1 MGPLKDIK
9 VIEMAGIGPA
19 PFCGMILADMG
30 AEVISVER
38 ISAAGRGSSA
48 DIASRGKK
56 SITVDIR
63 KSEGQDIIKKLVE
76 SADVLIEGFRPGVM
90 EKNNLGPDELLKI
103 NPKLIFG
110 RMTGWGQSGPLA
122 NAAGHDINYI
132 ALSGVLG
139 AIGKK
144 DTPPPPPLNLIGDFG
159 GGGMLLALGV
169 CAALNTVNKEGK
181 GQVIDAAMTEGSALL
196 MSMMYGM
203 LNSGIW
209 TDSRDSNLL
218 DGAAHFYGCYECKD
232 GKFVSIGSIE
242 PQFYSL
248 LREKMNIDE
257 DIFDNQM
264 DKNSWPA
271 LRENLENRFK
281 EKTRDE
287 WCQIMEGT
295 DICFAPVLSMNEA
308 INHEHN
314 VERKSFFD
322 LDNVVQPA
330 PAPKFS
336 YSESEVSH
344 PPVKVGTHTKE
355 IMISLGLEKKFTELT
370 SQQIISEA

>member
-38 ISAAGRGSSA
+38 ITAAGRGSSA

-56 SITVDIR
+56 SIAVDIR
-63 KSEGQDIIKKLVE
+63 KPEGQEIIKKLTD

-90 EKNNLGPDELLKI
+90 EKNNLGPDALLNI
-103 NPKLIFG
+103 NPKLIYG
-110 RMTGWGQSGPLA
+110 RMTGWGQTGPLA

-144 DTPPPPPLNLIGDFG
+144 ESPPPPPLNLIGDFG

-203 LNSGIW
+203 LSSGIW

-242 PQFYSL
+242 PQFYAL

-264 DKNSWPA
+264 DKTSWSA
-271 LRENLENRFK
+271 LRENLEIRFK

-287 WCQIMEGT
+287 WCEIMEGT
-295 DICFAPVLSMNEA
+295 DICFAPVLSMSEA
-308 INHEHN
+308 ITHDHN
-314 VERKSFFD
+314 VERNSFFN
-322 LDNVVQPA
+322 LDNVIQPS

-336 YSESEVSH
+336 YSKSEVSH

-355 IMISLGLEKKFTELT
+355 IMSSLGLDEEVIDYVSKE
-370 SQQIISEA
+370 IIAEA

>member
-38 ISAAGRGSSA
+38 ITAAGRGSSA

-56 SITVDIR
+56 SIAVDIR
-63 KSEGQDIIKKLVE
+63 KLEGQDIIKKLVE

-169 CAALNTVNKEGK
+169 CAAINTVNKEGK

-218 DGAAHFYGCYECKD
+218 DGAAHFYGCYQCKD

-271 LRENLENRFK
+271 LRENLETRFK

-355 IMISLGLEKKFTELT
+355 IMISLGLEEKFTELT

>member
-38 ISAAGRGSSA
+38 ITAAGRGSSA

-56 SITVDIR
+56 SIAVDIR
-63 KSEGQDIIKKLVE
+63 KPEGQEIIKKLTD

-90 EKNNLGPDELLKI
+90 EKNNLGPDALLNI
-103 NPKLIFG
+103 NPKLIYG
-110 RMTGWGQSGPLA
+110 RMTGWGQTGPLA

-144 DTPPPPPLNLIGDFG
+144 ESPPPPPLNLIGDFG

-203 LNSGIW
+203 FSSGIW

-242 PQFYSL
+242 PQFYAL

-264 DKNSWPA
+264 DKTSWSA
-271 LRENLENRFK
+271 LRENLEIRFK

-287 WCQIMEGT
+287 WCEIMEGT

-308 INHEHN
+308 IKHDHN
-314 VERKSFFD
+314 IERNSFFNM
-322 LDNVVQPA
+322 DNVIQPS

-336 YSESEVSH
+336 YSKSEVSH

-355 IMISLGLEKKFTELT
+355 IMSSLGLDEEVIDYVSKE
-370 SQQIISEA
+370 IIAEA

>member
-38 ISAAGRGSSA
+38 ITAAGRGSSS

-56 SITVDIR
+56 SIAVDIR
-63 KSEGQDIIKKLVE
+63 KPEGQDIIKKLVE

-90 EKNNLGPDELLKI
+90 EKNNLGPDELLNI

-110 RMTGWGQSGPLA
+110 RMTGWGQNGPLA

-209 TDSRDSNLL
+209 TDTRDSNLL

-271 LRENLENRFK
+271 LRENLETRFK

-314 VERKSFFD
+314 
-322 LDNVVQPA
+322 L
-330 PAPKFS
+330 
-336 YSESEVSH
+336 
-344 PPVKVGTHTKE
+344 
-355 IMISLGLEKKFTELT
+355 SL
-370 SQQIISEA
+370 IHI

>member
-38 ISAAGRGSSA
+38 ITAAGRGSSA

-56 SITVDIR
+56 SIAVDIR
-63 KSEGQDIIKKLVE
+63 KPEGQDIIKKLVE

-90 EKNNLGPDELLKI
+90 EKNNLGPDELLNL

-110 RMTGWGQSGPLA
+110 RMTGWGQNGPLA

-271 LRENLENRFK
+271 LRENLERRFK

-308 INHEHN
+308 IKHEHN
-314 VERKSFFD
+314 IERKSFFN
-322 LDNVVQPA
+322 LDNVVQPS

-355 IMISLGLEKKFTELT
+355 IMISLGLEDKFTELT

>member
-38 ISAAGRGSSA
+38 ITAAGRGSSA

-56 SITVDIR
+56 SIAVDIR
-63 KSEGQDIIKKLVE
+63 KTEGQEIIKKLVE

-90 EKNNLGPDELLKI
+90 EKNNLGPDELHKI
-103 NPKLIFG
+103 NSKLIFG

-132 ALSGVLG
+132 SLSGVLG

-144 DTPPPPPLNLIGDFG
+144 NSPPPPPLNLIGDFG

-169 CAALNTVNKEGK
+169 CAALNTVNKEEK

-264 DKNSWPA
+264 DKNSWPV
-271 LRENLENRFK
+271 LRENLETRFK
-281 EKTRDE
+281 EKTREE
-287 WCQIMEGT
+287 WCKIMEGT
-295 DICFAPVLSMNEA
+295 DICFAPVLSMSEA
-308 INHEHN
+308 INHKHN
-314 VERKSFFD
+314 VERNSFFE
-322 LDNVVQPA
+322 LDNVLQPS

-336 YSESEVSH
+336 YSKSEVSH

-355 IMISLGLEKKFTELT
+355 IMTSLGLEGKVSDLL
-370 SQQIISEA
+370 SQKIISEA

>member
-38 ISAAGRGSSA
+38 ITAAGRGSSA

-56 SITVDIR
+56 SIAVDIR
-63 KSEGQDIIKKLVE
+63 KPEGQEIIKKLID

-90 EKNNLGPDELLKI
+90 EKNNLGPDALLNI
-103 NPKLIFG
+103 NPKLIYG
-110 RMTGWGQSGPLA
+110 RMTGWGQTGPLA

-144 DTPPPPPLNLIGDFG
+144 ESPPPPPLKLIGDFG

-203 LNSGIW
+203 LSSGIW

-242 PQFYSL
+242 PQFYAL

-264 DKNSWPA
+264 DKTSWSA
-271 LRENLENRFK
+271 LRENLEIRFK

-287 WCQIMEGT
+287 WCEIMEGT

-308 INHEHN
+308 IKHDHN
-314 VERKSFFD
+314 IERNSFFNM
-322 LDNVVQPA
+322 DNVIQPS

-336 YSESEVSH
+336 YSKSEVSH

-355 IMISLGLEKKFTELT
+355 IMSSLGLDEEVIEYVSKE
-370 SQQIISEA
+370 IIAEA

>member
-1 MGPLKDIK
+1 MGPLKDIR

-38 ISAAGRGSSA
+38 ITAAGRGSSA

-56 SITVDIR
+56 SIAVDIR
-63 KSEGQDIIKKLVE
+63 KSEGQAIIKKLVE

-209 TDSRDSNLL
+209 TDTRDSNLL

-322 LDNVVQPA
+322 LDNVVQPS

-355 IMISLGLEKKFTELT
+355 IMISLGLEEKFTELT

>member
-9 VIEMAGIGPA
+9 IIEMAGIGPA
-19 PFCGMILADMG
+19 PFCGMVLADMG

-38 ISAAGRGSSA
+38 ITAAGRGSNS

-56 SITVDIR
+56 SIAVDIR
-63 KSEGQDIIKKLVE
+63 KQEGQAIIKKLIE

-90 EKNNLGPDELLKI
+90 EKNNLGPDELLNI
-103 NPKLIFG
+103 NPKLIYG
-110 RMTGWGQSGPLA
+110 RMTGWGQNGPLA

-144 DTPPPPPLNLIGDFG
+144 GFPPPPPLNLIGDFG

-181 GQVIDAAMTEGSALL
+181 GQIIDAAMTEGSALL

-203 LNSGIW
+203 LNSGMW

-248 LREKMNIDE
+248 LREKMNID
-257 DIFDNQM
+257 DDMFDNQM
-264 DKNSWPA
+264 DKTSWPE
-271 LRENLENRFK
+271 LRINLENRFK

-287 WCQIMEGT
+287 WCEIMEGT
-295 DICFAPVLSMNEA
+295 DICFAPVLTMNEA
-308 INHEHN
+308 IKHKHN
-314 VERKSFFD
+314 IKRNSFFTME
-322 LDNVVQPA
+322 NVTQPS

-336 YSESEVSH
+336 YSNSEVSH
-344 PPVKVGTHTKE
+344 PPVKIGTHTKE
-355 IMISLGLEKKFTELT
+355 IFESLGLEAKFEDLI
-370 SQQIISEA
+370 SEKIISES

>member
-38 ISAAGRGSSA
+38 ITAAGRGSSA

-56 SITVDIR
+56 SIAVDIR
-63 KSEGQDIIKKLVE
+63 KPEGQEIIKKLVE

-90 EKNNLGPDELLKI
+90 EKNNLGPDELHKI
-103 NPKLIFG
+103 NSKLIFG

-132 ALSGVLG
+132 SLSGVLG

-144 DTPPPPPLNLIGDFG
+144 NSPPPPPLNLIGDFG
-159 GGGMLLALGV
+159 GGGMLLALGI

-264 DKNSWPA
+264 DKNLWPA
-271 LRENLENRFK
+271 LRENLETRFK
-281 EKTRDE
+281 EKTREE
-287 WCQIMEGT
+287 WCKIMEGT
-295 DICFAPVLSMNEA
+295 DICFAPVLSMSEA
-308 INHEHN
+308 INHKHN
-314 VERKSFFD
+314 VERNSFFE
-322 LDNVVQPA
+322 LDNVLQPS

-336 YSESEVSH
+336 YSKSEVSH

-355 IMISLGLEKKFTELT
+355 IMTSLGLEGKVSDLL
-370 SQQIISEA
+370 SQKIISEA

>member
-38 ISAAGRGSSA
+38 ITAAGRGSSA

-56 SITVDIR
+56 SIAVDIR
-63 KSEGQDIIKKLVE
+63 KPEGQEIIKKLID

-90 EKNNLGPDELLKI
+90 EKNNLGPDALLNI
-103 NPKLIFG
+103 NPKLIYG
-110 RMTGWGQSGPLA
+110 RMTGWGQTGPLA

-144 DTPPPPPLNLIGDFG
+144 ESPPPPPLNLIGDFG

-203 LNSGIW
+203 FSSGIW

-242 PQFYSL
+242 PQFYAL

-264 DKNSWPA
+264 DKTSWSA
-271 LRENLENRFK
+271 LRENLEIRFK

-287 WCQIMEGT
+287 WCEIMEGT
-295 DICFAPVLSMNEA
+295 DICFAPVLSMSEA
-308 INHEHN
+308 IKHDHN
-314 VERKSFFD
+314 VERNSFFN
-322 LDNVVQPA
+322 LDNVIQPS

-336 YSESEVSH
+336 YSKSEVSH

-355 IMISLGLEKKFTELT
+355 IMSSLGLDEEVIEYVSKE
-370 SQQIISEA
+370 IIAEA

>member
-38 ISAAGRGSSA
+38 ITAAGRGSSA

-56 SITVDIR
+56 SIAVDIR

-90 EKNNLGPDELLKI
+90 EKNNLGPDELLNI

-203 LNSGIW
+203 LNTGIW

-271 LRENLENRFK
+271 LRENLERRFK

-308 INHEHN
+308 IKHEHN
-314 VERKSFFD
+314 IERKSFFN
-322 LDNVVQPA
+322 LDNVVQPS

-355 IMISLGLEKKFTELT
+355 IMISLGLEDKFTELT

>member
-38 ISAAGRGSSA
+38 ITAAGRGSSA

-56 SITVDIR
+56 SIAVDIR
-63 KSEGQDIIKKLVE
+63 KPEGQDIIKKLVE

-90 EKNNLGPDELLKI
+90 EKNNLGPDELLNI

-271 LRENLENRFK
+271 LRENLETRFK

-314 VERKSFFD
+314 VERKSFFE
-322 LDNVVQPA
+322 LDNVTQPS

-355 IMISLGLEKKFTELT
+355 IMISLGLEEKFTELT

>member
-9 VIEMAGIGPA
+9 IIEMAGIGPA

-30 AEVISVER
+30 AEVISVDR
-38 ISAAGRGSSA
+38 ITSAGRGSSA

-56 SITVDIR
+56 SIAIDIR
-63 KSEGQDIIKKLVE
+63 KEEGQEIIKKLI
-76 SADVLIEGFRPGVM
+76 SNADVLIEGFRPGVM
-90 EKNNLGPDELLKI
+90 EKNNLGPDDLLKI

-144 DTPPPPPLNLIGDFG
+144 DSPPPPPLNLIGDFG

-181 GQVIDAAMTEGSALL
+181 GQVIDASMTEGSALL

-209 TDSRDSNLL
+209 TDNRDSNLL

-232 GKFVSIGSIE
+232 GKYVSIGSIE

-248 LREKMNIDE
+248 LKEKMKIDE
-257 DIFDNQM
+257 QIFDNQM
-264 DKNSWPA
+264 DKESWPV
-271 LRENLENRFK
+271 LRKNLETRFMD
-281 EKTRDE
+281 KTRDE
-287 WCQIMEGT
+287 WCEIMEGT
-295 DICFAPVLSMNEA
+295 DICFAPVLSMKEA
-308 INHEHN
+308 MNHKHN
-314 VERKSFFD
+314 LERQSFFT
-322 LDNVVQPA
+322 LENVAQPS

-336 YSESEVSH
+336 YTNSEVKN
-344 PPVKVGTHTKE
+344 PPVKIGTHTKE
-355 IMISLGLEKKFTELT
+355 IIGSLGLVNQIDELI
-370 SQQIISEA
+370 SKNIIAEA

>member
-38 ISAAGRGSSA
+38 ITAAGRGSSA

-56 SITVDIR
+56 SIAVDIR
-63 KSEGQDIIKKLVE
+63 KPEGQDIIKKLVE

-90 EKNNLGPDELLKI
+90 EKNNLGPDELLNK
-103 NPKLIFG
+103 NSKLIFG

-169 CAALNTVNKEGK
+169 CAALNTVHKEGK

-264 DKNSWPA
+264 DKNSWPT
-271 LRENLENRFK
+271 LRENLEIRFK

-308 INHEHN
+308 INHKHN
-314 VERKSFFD
+314 IERKSFFD
-322 LDNVVQPA
+322 LDNVIQPS

-336 YSESEVSH
+336 YSESEVGH
-344 PPVKVGTHTKE
+344 PPVKIGTHTKE
-355 IMISLGLEKKFTELT
+355 IVISLGLEEKFSELI
-370 SQQIISEA
+370 SRQIISEA

>member
-1 MGPLKDIK
+1 MGPLKDVK

-38 ISAAGRGSSA
+38 ITAAGRGSSA

-56 SITVDIR
+56 SIAVDIR
-63 KSEGQDIIKKLVE
+63 KPEGQDIIKKLVE

-90 EKNNLGPDELLKI
+90 EKNNLGPDELLNI

-110 RMTGWGQSGPLA
+110 RMTGWGQNGPLA

-203 LNSGIW
+203 MNSGIW

-232 GKFVSIGSIE
+232 GKFISIGSIE

-271 LRENLENRFK
+271 LRENLETRFK

-322 LDNVVQPA
+322 LDNVVQPS

-355 IMISLGLEKKFTELT
+355 IMISLGLEEKFTELT

>member
-38 ISAAGRGSSA
+38 ITAAGRGSSA

-56 SITVDIR
+56 SIAVDIR
-63 KSEGQDIIKKLVE
+63 KPEGQEIIKKLVE

-90 EKNNLGPDELLKI
+90 EKNNLGPDELHKI
-103 NPKLIFG
+103 NSKLIFG

-132 ALSGVLG
+132 SLSGVLG

-144 DTPPPPPLNLIGDFG
+144 NSPPPPPLNLIGDFG

-271 LRENLENRFK
+271 LRENLETRFK
-281 EKTRDE
+281 EKTREE
-287 WCQIMEGT
+287 WCKIMEGT
-295 DICFAPVLSMNEA
+295 DICFAPVLSMSEA
-308 INHEHN
+308 INHKHN
-314 VERKSFFD
+314 VERNSFFE
-322 LDNVVQPA
+322 LDNVLQPS

-336 YSESEVSH
+336 YSKSEVSH

-355 IMISLGLEKKFTELT
+355 IMISLGLEGKVLDLL
-370 SQQIISEA
+370 SQKIISEA

>member
-38 ISAAGRGSSA
+38 ITAAGRGSSA

-56 SITVDIR
+56 SIAVDIR
-63 KSEGQDIIKKLVE
+63 KPEGQEIIKKLID

-90 EKNNLGPDELLKI
+90 EKNNLGPDALLNI
-103 NPKLIFG
+103 NPKLIYG
-110 RMTGWGQSGPLA
+110 RMTGWGQTGPLA

-144 DTPPPPPLNLIGDFG
+144 ESPPPPPLNLIGDFG

-203 LNSGIW
+203 LSSGIW

-242 PQFYSL
+242 PQFYAL

-264 DKNSWPA
+264 DKTSWSA
-271 LRENLENRFK
+271 LRENLEIRFK

-287 WCQIMEGT
+287 WCEIMEGN
-295 DICFAPVLSMNEA
+295 DICFAPVLSMSEA
-308 INHEHN
+308 IKHDHN
-314 VERKSFFD
+314 VERNSFFN
-322 LDNVVQPA
+322 LDNVIQPS

-336 YSESEVSH
+336 YSKSEVSH

-355 IMISLGLEKKFTELT
+355 IMSSLGLDEEVIDYVSKE
-370 SQQIISEA
+370 IIAEA

>member
-38 ISAAGRGSSA
+38 ITAAGRGSSA

-56 SITVDIR
+56 SIAVDIR
-63 KSEGQDIIKKLVE
+63 KPEGQEIIKKLID

-90 EKNNLGPDELLKI
+90 EKNNLGPDALLNI
-103 NPKLIFG
+103 NPKLIYG
-110 RMTGWGQSGPLA
+110 RMTGWGQTGPLA

-144 DTPPPPPLNLIGDFG
+144 ESPPPPPLNLIGDFG

-203 LNSGIW
+203 LSSGIW

-242 PQFYSL
+242 PQFYAL

-264 DKNSWPA
+264 DKTSWSA
-271 LRENLENRFK
+271 LRENLEIRFK

-287 WCQIMEGT
+287 WCEIMEGT

-308 INHEHN
+308 IKHDHN
-314 VERKSFFD
+314 IERNSFFNM
-322 LDNVVQPA
+322 DNVIQPS

-336 YSESEVSH
+336 YSQSEVSH

-355 IMISLGLEKKFTELT
+355 IMSSLGLDEEVIDYVSKE
-370 SQQIISEA
+370 IIAEA

>member
-38 ISAAGRGSSA
+38 ITAAGRGSSA

-56 SITVDIR
+56 SIAVDIR
-63 KSEGQDIIKKLVE
+63 KSEGQEIIRKLIE
-76 SADVLIEGFRPGVM
+76 SADILIEGFRPGVM
-90 EKNNLGPDELLKI
+90 EKNNLGPDQLLNI
-103 NPKLIFG
+103 NSKLIFG

-144 DTPPPPPLNLIGDFG
+144 DSPPPPPLNLIGDFG

-209 TDSRDSNLL
+209 SDKRDSNLL

-248 LREKMNIDE
+248 LREKMNID
-257 DIFDNQM
+257 DAIFDNQM
-264 DKNSWPA
+264 DKNSWPI
-271 LRENLENRFK
+271 LRENLEIRFK

-287 WCQIMEGT
+287 WCEIMEGT

-314 VERKSFFD
+314 VERNSFFD
-322 LDNVVQPA
+322 MDNVIQPS

-336 YSESEVSH
+336 YSKSEVSH

-355 IMISLGLEKKFTELT
+355 IMTSLGLEKKFSDLI
-370 SQQIISEA
+370 SQKIISEA

>member
-1 MGPLKDIK
+1 MGPLKNIK

-38 ISAAGRGSSA
+38 ITAAGRGSSA

-56 SITVDIR
+56 SIAVDIR

-110 RMTGWGQSGPLA
+110 RMTGWGQNGPLA

-322 LDNVVQPA
+322 LDNVVQPS

-355 IMISLGLEKKFTELT
+355 IMISLGLEEKFTELT

>member
-38 ISAAGRGSSA
+38 ITAAGRGSSA

-56 SITVDIR
+56 SIAVDIR

-110 RMTGWGQSGPLA
+110 RMTGWGQNGPLA

-264 DKNSWPA
+264 DKNSWPT

-322 LDNVVQPA
+322 LDNVIQPS

-336 YSESEVSH
+336 YSESKVSH

-355 IMISLGLEKKFTELT
+355 IMISLGLEEKFTEFT

>member
-38 ISAAGRGSSA
+38 ITAAGRGSSA

-63 KSEGQDIIKKLVE
+63 KPEGQDIIKKLVE

-90 EKNNLGPDELLKI
+90 EKNNLGPDELLNI

-110 RMTGWGQSGPLA
+110 RITGWGQSGPLA

-159 GGGMLLALGV
+159 GGGMLLALGI

-242 PQFYSL
+242 PQFYAL
-248 LREKMNIDE
+248 LKEKMNIDE

-271 LRENLENRFK
+271 LRENLEARFK

-308 INHEHN
+308 IKHEHN
-314 VERKSFFD
+314 IERKSFFD
-322 LDNVVQPA
+322 LDNVTQPS

-336 YSESEVSH
+336 YSKSEVSH
-344 PPVKVGTHTKE
+344 PPVKAGTHTKE
-355 IMISLGLEKKFTELT
+355 IMISLGLEDKFTELT

>member
-38 ISAAGRGSSA
+38 ITAAGRGSSA

-56 SITVDIR
+56 SIAVDIR
-63 KSEGQDIIKKLVE
+63 KPEGQEIIKKLID

-90 EKNNLGPDELLKI
+90 EKNNLGPDALLNI
-103 NPKLIFG
+103 NPKLIYG
-110 RMTGWGQSGPLA
+110 RMTGWGQTGPLA

-144 DTPPPPPLNLIGDFG
+144 ESPPPPPLNLIGDFG

-169 CAALNTVNKEGK
+169 CAALNTANKEGK

-203 LNSGIW
+203 LSSGIW

-242 PQFYSL
+242 PQFYAL

-264 DKNSWPA
+264 DKTSWSA
-271 LRENLENRFK
+271 LRENLEIRFK

-287 WCQIMEGT
+287 WCEIMEGT
-295 DICFAPVLSMNEA
+295 DICFAPVLSMSEA
-308 INHEHN
+308 IKHDHN
-314 VERKSFFD
+314 VERNSFFKM
-322 LDNVVQPA
+322 DNVIQPS

-336 YSESEVSH
+336 YSKSEVSH

-355 IMISLGLEKKFTELT
+355 IISSLGLDEEVIDYVSKE
-370 SQQIISEA
+370 IIAEA

>member
-38 ISAAGRGSSA
+38 ITASGRGSSA

-56 SITVDIR
+56 SIAVDIR
-63 KSEGQDIIKKLVE
+63 KPEGQDIIKKLIK

-144 DTPPPPPLNLIGDFG
+144 NTPPPPPLNLIGDFG

-271 LRENLENRFK
+271 LRENLESRFK

-295 DICFAPVLSMNEA
+295 DISFAPVLSMNEA
-308 INHEHN
+308 IKHEHN
-314 VERKSFFD
+314 IERKSFFN
-322 LDNVVQPA
+322 LDNVVQPS

-355 IMISLGLEKKFTELT
+355 IMISLGLEDKFTELT

>member
-38 ISAAGRGSSA
+38 ITAAGRGSSA

-56 SITVDIR
+56 SIAVDIR
-63 KSEGQDIIKKLVE
+63 KPEGQDIIKKLVE

-90 EKNNLGPDELLKI
+90 EKNNLGPDELLNI

-110 RMTGWGQSGPLA
+110 RMTGWGQNGPLA

-209 TDSRDSNLL
+209 TDTRDSNLL

-322 LDNVVQPA
+322 LDNVVQPS

-355 IMISLGLEKKFTELT
+355 IMISLGLEEKFTELT
-370 SQQIISEA
+370 SQKIISEA

>member
-9 VIEMAGIGPA
+9 IIEMAGIGPA

-30 AEVISVER
+30 AEVISVDR
-38 ISAAGRGSSA
+38 ITSAGRGSSA

-56 SITVDIR
+56 SIAIDIR
-63 KSEGQDIIKKLVE
+63 KEEGQEIIKKLI
-76 SADVLIEGFRPGVM
+76 SNADVLIEGFRPGVM
-90 EKNNLGPDELLKI
+90 EKNNLGPDDLLKI

-144 DTPPPPPLNLIGDFG
+144 DSPPPPPLNLIGDFG

-209 TDSRDSNLL
+209 TDNRDSNLL

-232 GKFVSIGSIE
+232 GKYVSIGSIE

-248 LREKMNIDE
+248 LKEKMKIDE
-257 DIFDNQM
+257 QIFDNQM
-264 DKNSWPA
+264 DKESWPV
-271 LRENLENRFK
+271 LRKNLETRFMD
-281 EKTRDE
+281 KTRDE
-287 WCQIMEGT
+287 WCEIMEGT
-295 DICFAPVLSMNEA
+295 DICFAPVLSMKEA
-308 INHEHN
+308 MNHKHN
-314 VERKSFFD
+314 LERQSFFT
-322 LDNVVQPA
+322 LENVAQPS

-336 YSESEVSH
+336 YTNSEVKN
-344 PPVKVGTHTKE
+344 PPVKIGTHTKE
-355 IMISLGLEKKFTELT
+355 IIGSLGLVNQIDELI
-370 SQQIISEA
+370 SKNIIAEA

>member
-38 ISAAGRGSSA
+38 ITAAGRGSNS

-56 SITVDIR
+56 SIAVDIR
-63 KSEGQDIIKKLVE
+63 KPEGQDIIKKLVE

-90 EKNNLGPDELLKI
+90 EKNNLGPDELLNI
-103 NPKLIFG
+103 NPRLIFG
-110 RMTGWGQSGPLA
+110 RMTGWGQNGPLA

-209 TDSRDSNLL
+209 TDTRDSNLL

-271 LRENLENRFK
+271 LRENLETRFK

-308 INHEHN
+308 INHEHI
-314 VERKSFFD
+314 
-322 LDNVVQPA
+322 L
-330 PAPKFS
+330 
-336 YSESEVSH
+336 
-344 PPVKVGTHTKE
+344 KE
-355 IMISLGLEKKFTELT
+355 NLSLSWIM
-370 SQQIISEA
+370 

>member
-38 ISAAGRGSSA
+38 ITAAGRGSSS

-56 SITVDIR
+56 SIAVDIR
-63 KSEGQDIIKKLVE
+63 KPEGQDIIKKLVE

-90 EKNNLGPDELLKI
+90 EKNNLGPDELLHI

-110 RMTGWGQSGPLA
+110 RMTGWGQNGPLA
-122 NAAGHDINYI
+122 SAAGLDINYI

-139 AIGKK
+139 AIGKN

-209 TDSRDSNLL
+209 TDTRDSNLL

-271 LRENLENRFK
+271 LRENLETRFK

-314 VERKSFFD
+314 IERKSFFE
-322 LDNVVQPA
+322 LDNVTQPS

-336 YSESEVSH
+336 YSKSEVSH

-355 IMISLGLEKKFTELT
+355 IMISLGLEEKFTELT
-370 SQQIISEA
+370 TQQIISEG

>member
-38 ISAAGRGSSA
+38 ITAAGRGSSA

-56 SITVDIR
+56 SIAVDIR
-63 KSEGQDIIKKLVE
+63 KPEGQEIIKKLID

-90 EKNNLGPDELLKI
+90 EKNNLGPDALLNI
-103 NPKLIFG
+103 NPKLIYG

-144 DTPPPPPLNLIGDFG
+144 ESPPPPPLNLIGDFG

-203 LNSGIW
+203 LSSGIW

-242 PQFYSL
+242 PQFYAL

-264 DKNSWPA
+264 DKTSWSA
-271 LRENLENRFK
+271 LRENLEIRFK

-287 WCQIMEGT
+287 WCEIMEGT
-295 DICFAPVLSMNEA
+295 DICFAPVLSMSEA
-308 INHEHN
+308 IKHDHN
-314 VERKSFFD
+314 VERNSFFN
-322 LDNVVQPA
+322 LDNVIQPS

-336 YSESEVSH
+336 YSKSEVSH

-355 IMISLGLEKKFTELT
+355 IMSSLGLDEEVIEYVSKE
-370 SQQIISEA
+370 IIAEA

>member
-38 ISAAGRGSSA
+38 ITAAGRGSSA

-56 SITVDIR
+56 SIAVDIR
-63 KSEGQDIIKKLVE
+63 KPEGQEIIKKLID

-90 EKNNLGPDELLKI
+90 EKNNLGPDALLNI
-103 NPKLIFG
+103 NPKLIYG

-144 DTPPPPPLNLIGDFG
+144 ESPPPPPLNLIGDFG

-203 LNSGIW
+203 LSSGIW

-242 PQFYSL
+242 PQFYAL

-264 DKNSWPA
+264 DKTSWSA
-271 LRENLENRFK
+271 LRENLEIRFK

-287 WCQIMEGT
+287 WCEIMEGT
-295 DICFAPVLSMNEA
+295 DICFAPVLSMSEA
-308 INHEHN
+308 IKHDHN
-314 VERKSFFD
+314 IERNSFFNM
-322 LDNVVQPA
+322 DNVIQPS

-336 YSESEVSH
+336 YSKSEVSH

-355 IMISLGLEKKFTELT
+355 IMSSLGLDEEVIEYVSKE
-370 SQQIISEA
+370 IIAEA

>member
-38 ISAAGRGSSA
+38 ITAAGRGSSS

-56 SITVDIR
+56 SIAVDIR
-63 KSEGQDIIKKLVE
+63 KPEGQDIIKKLVE

-90 EKNNLGPDELLKI
+90 EKNNLGPDELLNI

-110 RMTGWGQSGPLA
+110 RMTGWGQNGPLA

-209 TDSRDSNLL
+209 TDTRDSNLL

-322 LDNVVQPA
+322 LDNVVQPS

-355 IMISLGLEKKFTELT
+355 IMISLGLEEKFTELT
-370 SQQIISEA
+370 SQQIISEG

>member
-38 ISAAGRGSSA
+38 ITAAGRGSSA

-56 SITVDIR
+56 SIAVDIR
-63 KSEGQDIIKKLVE
+63 KPEGQDIIKKLIE

-110 RMTGWGQSGPLA
+110 RMTGWGQNGPLA

-322 LDNVVQPA
+322 LDNVVQPS

-355 IMISLGLEKKFTELT
+355 IMISLGLEEKFTELT

>member
-38 ISAAGRGSSA
+38 ITAAGRGSSA

-56 SITVDIR
+56 SIAVDIR
-63 KSEGQDIIKKLVE
+63 KPEGQDIIKKLVE

-90 EKNNLGPDELLKI
+90 EKNNLGPDELLNI

-203 LNSGIW
+203 LNTGIW

-271 LRENLENRFK
+271 LRENLERRFK

-308 INHEHN
+308 IKHEHN
-314 VERKSFFD
+314 IERKSFFN
-322 LDNVVQPA
+322 LDNVVQPS

-355 IMISLGLEKKFTELT
+355 IMISLGLEDKFTELT

>member
-38 ISAAGRGSSA
+38 ITAAGRGSSA

-56 SITVDIR
+56 SIAVDIR

-90 EKNNLGPDELLKI
+90 EKNNLGPDELLNI

-110 RMTGWGQSGPLA
+110 RMTGWGQNGPLA

-144 DTPPPPPLNLIGDFG
+144 ETPPPPPLNLIGDFG

-295 DICFAPVLSMNEA
+295 DICFAPVLSMKEA

-322 LDNVVQPA
+322 LDNVVQPS

-344 PPVKVGTHTKE
+344 PPAKVGTHTKE
-355 IMISLGLEKKFTELT
+355 IMISLGLEDKFTELT

>member
-38 ISAAGRGSSA
+38 ITAAGRGSSS

-56 SITVDIR
+56 SIAVDIR
-63 KSEGQDIIKKLVE
+63 KPEGQDIIKKLVE

-90 EKNNLGPDELLKI
+90 EKNNLGPDELLNI
-103 NPKLIFG
+103 NPRLIFG
-110 RMTGWGQSGPLA
+110 RMTGWGQNGPLA

-209 TDSRDSNLL
+209 TDTRDSNLL

-271 LRENLENRFK
+271 LRENLETRFK

-314 VERKSFFD
+314 IERKSFFE
-322 LDNVVQPA
+322 LDNVTQPS

-355 IMISLGLEKKFTELT
+355 IMISLGLEEKFTELT

>member
-38 ISAAGRGSSA
+38 ITAAGRGSSA

-56 SITVDIR
+56 SIAVDIR
-63 KSEGQDIIKKLVE
+63 KSEGQEIIRKLIE
-76 SADVLIEGFRPGVM
+76 SADILIEGFRPGVM
-90 EKNNLGPDELLKI
+90 EKNNLGPDQLLNI
-103 NPKLIFG
+103 NSKLIFG

-144 DTPPPPPLNLIGDFG
+144 DSPPPPPLNLIGDFG

-209 TDSRDSNLL
+209 SDKRDSNLL

-248 LREKMNIDE
+248 LREKMNID
-257 DIFDNQM
+257 DAIFDNQM
-264 DKNSWPA
+264 DKNSWPV
-271 LRENLENRFK
+271 LRENLEMRFK

-287 WCQIMEGT
+287 WCEIMEGT

-314 VERKSFFD
+314 VERNSFFD
-322 LDNVVQPA
+322 MDNVIQPS

-336 YSESEVSH
+336 YSKSEVSH

-355 IMISLGLEKKFTELT
+355 IMISLGLEKKFSDLI
-370 SQQIISEA
+370 SQKIISEA